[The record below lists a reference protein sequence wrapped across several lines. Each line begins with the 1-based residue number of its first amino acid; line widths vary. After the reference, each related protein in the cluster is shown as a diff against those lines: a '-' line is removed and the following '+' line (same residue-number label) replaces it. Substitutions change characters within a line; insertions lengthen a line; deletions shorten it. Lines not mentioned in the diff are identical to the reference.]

1 MSHFSLK
8 KTITFRHENKQKI
21 RKDFSKMN
29 PKVSK
34 INIHLLTS
42 SLVHILFTLV
52 VLATA
57 LPSTNS
63 GRALAEKAES
73 TSKLSDYLLSASG
86 FNQISFEDQ
95 VRYSVFVAQLGYNL
109 ETIQG
114 APHEQLV
121 RAPIQTKRES
131 AHYRSESSQ
140 SESWWF
146 AVLFGEEVFGRES
159 ASSRE
164 SACQAD
170 SNTIGSPCLIGGH
183 LSVFYEETKNGMKS
197 QKCRVPIEGTQCGE
211 SQFSCSSFGLS
222 DLFQVVDKYNKGNKS
237 KSICVPYDP
246 PNQLTVRCGQA
257 FTAWR
262 KNQFK
267 KLSTA
272 DYRVESSTG
281 LITVSQKADFH
292 ENYSRLL
299 AHFEKTVYC
308 AQDKVE
314 RCQALNKIRRGTFGN
329 GVQWEYDAKTN
340 TSTAT
345 IPGAKGYAS
354 FSGKPKGGA
363 FTGELVDPD
372 FQRSECANVLAAAV
386 DISNSWDVVPA
397 SIKLWVKQFRQNS
410 ERGYPVKDGVPSQ
423 QGTRGSI

>member
-1 MSHFSLK
+1 
-8 KTITFRHENKQKI
+8 
-21 RKDFSKMN
+21 MN

-34 INIHLLTS
+34 INIHFMIMMS
-42 SLVHILFTLV
+42 SPIHILISLA
-52 VLATA
+52 VLAIA
-57 LPSTNS
+57 LISMNGS
-63 GRALAEKAES
+63 RALAEKAES

-86 FNQISFEDQ
+86 FNQMSLEDQ
-95 VRYSVFVAQLGYNL
+95 VRYLVFMAQFGYSL

-114 APHEQLV
+114 APQDQLV
-121 RAPIQTKRES
+121 RVPNQTKRES
-131 AHYRSESSQ
+131 AYYRSEGSQ
-140 SESWWF
+140 SESWWS
-146 AVLFGEEVFGRES
+146 AILFGEAVFGSEPVR
-159 ASSRE
+159 SRE

-183 LSVFYEETKNGMKS
+183 LSAFYEETKNGIKS
-197 QKCRVPIEGTQCGE
+197 QKCRVPVEGTQCGE
-211 SQFSCSSFGLS
+211 RQFSCSSFGLS
-222 DLFQVVDKYNKGNKS
+222 ELFQVVDKYNKGNKS
-237 KSICVPYDP
+237 KSICVPAEP
-246 PNQLTVRCGQA
+246 PNQLTLRCGQA
-257 FTAWR
+257 FTDWR

-329 GVQWEYDAKTN
+329 GVLWEYDAETN
-340 TSTAT
+340 TSRAT

-354 FSGKPKGGA
+354 FSGRPKGGA

-386 DISNSWDVVPA
+386 DINNSWEAVPA
-397 SIKLWVKQFRQNS
+397 SIKLWAKQFRQNS
-410 ERGYPVKDGVPSQ
+410 EKAYPVKGGVPSQ
-423 QGTRGSI
+423 RGTKGSI